1 MNIYSVADNIIS
13 PLGSSTDQNFRAM
26 LHGRSGVQK
35 IKAGSIFPEALYA
48 AYAGEL
54 LQEPFEGG
62 VTNIKEYTRLEKGFI
77 NSIQSVLNTVA
88 GINKQRLVL
97 VISSTKGNIDLIGS
111 QGTETIGPERIAL
124 PAMAQAI
131 NSYFSLPHAPVVV
144 SNACISGVS
153 AVLVARKLISMG
165 LYDHALVAGGDLLDK
180 FILSGFQCL
189 KAISEEPCRP
199 YDANRKGINL
209 GEAVGAMLIS
219 NDPALNTDQS
229 ALSLIAGGGQ
239 SNDANHIS
247 GPSRT
252 GKGLKIA
259 VGSAL
264 SSAGLAGTSLGYINA
279 HGTATLFNDEMEAM
293 AFNDL
298 DLQELP
304 LNSLKGYF
312 GHTLG
317 AAGVVES
324 IITIR
329 QLNHGLLLQSPGYGS
344 SGVSR
349 SLNVL
354 QENQQAHK
362 LQYALKTVSGFG
374 GCNAA
379 VIYGKA

>member
-1 MNIYSVADNIIS
+1 
-13 PLGSSTDQNFRAM
+13 M
-26 LHGRSGVQK
+26 LRGQRGVQK
-35 IKAGSIFPEALYA
+35 IEAGHLFPEALYA
-48 AYAGEL
+48 AYAGDL
-54 LQEPFEGG
+54 LQEPLEEEEAERA
-62 VTNIKEYTRLEKGFI
+62 NWKAYTRLEKGFI
-77 NSIQSVLNTVA
+77 RSIAAVLRTVP

-97 VISSTKGNIDLIGS
+97 VISSTKGNIDLIGRE
-111 QGTETIGPERIAL
+111 GTGAVGAERIEL

-131 NSYFSLPHAPVVV
+131 NSFFKLPHAPVVV

-165 LYDHALVAGGDLLDK
+165 LCDHALVAGGDLLDK

-199 YDANRKGINL
+199 YDADRKGINL
-209 GEAVGAMLIS
+209 GEAVGTMLIS
-219 NDPALNTDQS
+219 NDPALNTNKD
-229 ALSLIAGGGQ
+229 AFSLIAGGGQ

-259 VGSAL
+259 VGNAL
-264 SSAGLAGTSLGYINA
+264 KSAGLAGKELGYINA
-279 HGTATLFNDEMEAM
+279 HGTATLFNDEMEAI
-293 AFNDL
+293 AFSDL

-329 QLNHGLLLQSPGYGS
+329 QLNRGLLLQSPGYAS

-354 QENQQAHK
+354 QENQQAHR